1 MLDSAS
7 RRRLLEN
14 LEQLRARIAAAAV
27 ASGRPA
33 DAVRLVGVT
42 KYVSADVARALVEAG
57 LHDLGE
63 SRPQALWEKAAA
75 LSDLPQIRW
84 HFIGHLQR
92 NKVRRT
98 LSSVSLLHAGD
109 SLRLLEAWNE
119 AAMELS
125 QSVTESLPLRQLLL
139 EVNISGDAAKQG
151 FAPEEIEP
159 LLPQLAELRQLRV
172 VGLMAMASLEG
183 GAVRARS
190 DFANLRKLRDRL
202 IRVAPAGIELG
213 ELSMGMSG
221 DFIEA
226 IAEGATLVRVGSALF
241 EGVETP

>member
-1 MLDSAS
+1 MLDSAL

-14 LEQLRARIAAAAV
+14 LEQIRAQIATAAQ
-27 ASGRPA
+27 ASGRTA

-42 KYVSADVARALVEAG
+42 KYVSAGVARALVEAG

-63 SRPQALWEKAAA
+63 SRPQALWEKSAA
-75 LSDLPQIRW
+75 LSDLPQTRW

-98 LSSVSLLHAGD
+98 LPSVSLLHAGD

-119 AAMELS
+119 AAAELATTA
-125 QSVTESLPLRQLLL
+125 VEPLPPRQVLL
-139 EVNISGDAAKQG
+139 EVNISGDAAKHG

-159 LLPQLAELRQLRV
+159 LLAPIAELRQLQV
-172 VGLMAMASLEG
+172 VGLMAMASIEG
-183 GAVRARS
+183 GPARAQS
-190 DFANLRKLRDRL
+190 DFAKLRILRDL
-202 IRVAPAGIELG
+202 LQTVAPVGMELR

-241 EGVETP
+241 EGVESA